1 MIGFNGGLIGKDRST
16 SFSQSV
22 PGVWNLGEQL
32 KAKRAGLWA
41 ANAGEDPYFNNVSL
55 LLRGDG
61 INGSTTIVDESA
73 TPKTVTVYGNAQIS
87 TAQSK
92 FGGASIYLDGT
103 GDYLGLSSSSDFTT
117 GTGNFTLELWYYPVS
132 KVKAYPRIFQVGT
145 SIWNTADN
153 WAFLD
158 RHNDA
163 NTKFSWAC
171 VALGGNAILMSSS
184 TTVTNNTWYH
194 LAVVRDGST
203 FRLFVDGAQEDT
215 YTNTGAVTSSAS
227 TAAWVGSAAGASDS
241 TGNGYIDDLRFTKGI
256 ARYTA
261 NFTPPGEL

>member
-203 FRLFVDGAQEDT
+203 FRLFVDGVQEYT
-215 YTNTGAVTSSAS
+215 YTNTGAVTSGPS
-227 TAAWVGSAAGASDS
+227 TRAWVGSAAGAGDS

-261 NFTPPGEL
+261 NFTPPAAL